1 VSRSTIA
8 TAGSIESL
16 RSDLRAAGVFE
27 PATRYYV
34 ALGTTLGGAHVLAYA
49 TLLCDPGAGLRAVAW
64 LVTIF
69 TSVQLALLAHD
80 AAHGAIAGK
89 RWQRELIG
97 HLGMSFVNGYSF
109 AYFTATHMAHHAHP
123 NDPARDPDMRP
134 EVFSVYAPWP
144 AEKRGVSRIVRRYQ
158 AWLLPFGLLLWVFAL
173 RGNGVAHSLR
183 HRPAT
188 RTDLVAIGLH
198 AAVWLAI
205 PVSLLGFAAALVNYC
220 FVAGLT
226 GFYLGTLFI
235 PNHVGMPIISEG
247 SVVPQNSTGC
257 ENSACDYVI
266 RQAATSRNFGGS
278 RLVAFLAGGLD
289 SQIEHH
295 LFPQVPNV
303 RLRRARAV
311 VRDFC
316 ARYRVPY
323 REGSYIETWREVLA
337 QFDRVGQTAALSAR
351 DRGVARDTFP
361 ARHDERSLPH
371 GTSAVAVRRR

>member
-8 TAGSIESL
+8 AGRSIESL
-16 RSDLRAAGVFE
+16 RSELRAAGVFE
-27 PATRYYV
+27 PATAYYV
-34 ALGTTLGGAHVLAYA
+34 TLGTTLGAAHLLAYV
-49 TLLCDPGAGLRAVAW
+49 TLLCDPGAALRSVAW

-89 RWQRELIG
+89 RWQRELMG
-97 HLGMSFVNGYSF
+97 HLGMSVVNGYSF
-109 AYFTATHMAHHAHP
+109 AYFTATHMAHHAYP

-144 AEKRGVSRIVRRYQ
+144 AGKRGVSRIVRRYQ

-173 RGNGVAHSLR
+173 RGNGFAHSLR
-183 HRPAT
+183 HGRAT

-198 AAVWLAI
+198 AAAWLAI
-205 PVSLLGFAAALVNYC
+205 PVSLLGFGSALVNY
-220 FVAGLT
+220 VVIAGLT
-226 GFYLGTLFI
+226 GIYLGTLFI
-235 PNHVGMPIISEG
+235 PNHVGMPTVSEKT
-247 SVVPQNSTGC
+247 VVPQNSRGG
-257 ENSACDYVI
+257 ENSACDYVM

-323 REGSYIETWREVLA
+323 HQGSYIETWRDVLA
-337 QFDRVGQTAALSAR
+337 QFDRVGQTAALSPR
-351 DRGVARDTFP
+351 KSR
-361 ARHDERSLPH
+361 RSSL
-371 GTSAVAVRRR
+371 RRT